1 MTLAE
6 PIGRNTDPDANGKSL
21 LGRND
26 YVARI
31 TPRAGECRLEV
42 MRWGLLAVLGK
53 RHIEKGAKSRT
64 I

>member
-6 PIGRNTDPDANGKSL
+6 PIGRNTDPDADGKSP

-31 TPRAGECRLEV
+31 TLRAGERRLEV
-42 MRWGLLAVLGK
+42 MRWGILAVPGK
-53 RHIEKGAKSRT
+53 RPIESRT